1 MKIHLPL
8 PLRALIVPIGISA
21 CLQTNRVYAAAQ
33 PPSDVPLVGFKNPAS
48 YPVLTSLVFTSYG
61 SGTASPAATRISL
74 SGTSFFL
81 AAGIED
87 KGLFDVIFRPAYSA
101 TYSGQAIQLDN
112 GSSLMIENLNTLG
125 FYAHNHRQ
133 PYNTSG
139 SAIKA
144 TDSSVMLRLNTSVIF
159 DNNHAPN
166 GAGGAIAAWDSPV
179 TLSLNG
185 RVIFSNNSCGNT
197 SGGAIYHHSIDNANN
212 DSSPLSVSQNA
223 YVEFSSNTASN
234 GGAIQ
239 MYDCNLRITDNGIL
253 AFLSNEA
260 TQGSGGAINSSG
272 KTIII
277 FDNKDITFSAN
288 KSTSDGGAISGTLAL
303 NQNDDVKF
311 SKNFTKST
319 GGAIYASPSSLSS
332 ILENGKLVFEENA
345 STESG
350 GAIRCSNLDINHNG
364 TILWQKNT
372 SGKNGG
378 AIATSAPYAAT
389 LNLNHN
395 ERIEFT
401 KNTAVE
407 SGGAIHSFRS
417 DVNLSDNGF
426 CSFLGNTSGKNGGA
440 IFLDNSGYHHE
451 AQIRN
456 NNSIIFDSNT
466 TQVDGGAIRLS
477 GSTLMI
483 KGNNSVI
490 FSNNSAGNLGGAIN
504 FNFDLSIIDNKSTV
518 FRGNYVKTPDGAA
531 LNAIYQ
537 ASPYTLGELE
547 LAAND
552 GQNITFYDP
561 ITLDSEAPVV
571 LNAYIPE
578 GADTPT
584 VATGTIVLSGEH
596 TAVDL
601 EAILARE
608 SLNPDAATRERLL
621 AQSRLTSVK
630 GETTLYGGTFLVKEN
645 AVYQGSNYQT
655 EAGSITHLR
664 NGGLM
669 NFQQKAVFAPGST
682 LIVSGV
688 RPVGLSAA
696 SVSMQGATLEFRL
709 SGTGSAPLLTLT
721 GNADLSGATFNL
733 LADNGHTTL
742 SSGTYTLLQINGDLS
757 QTSSIA
763 LNLVGITADKSELV
777 YNPETKTW
785 TWTSEN
791 ITVEKPADPDEPG
804 IAGDPEETPGT
815 PDTPGD
821 PGHPQNA
828 DIPAGLADASINTLW
843 ASTQNLDSFSGI
855 LRNHSTRISL
865 DTTGRSAVWFDT
877 IGNFYRQSSNGTH
890 AGYDYSAWGAALG
903 GEYQVEPH
911 LQIGAGLGHTF
922 GKNTTK
928 LGYGRIDQDT
938 LLGGAYANIRLMQQQ
953 QHSLWLSTTGA
964 FGIARN
970 HGTIASP
977 DLPGIGMR
985 GSWDETVW
993 QLDMRLAWSYA
1004 VTQSTAVYAFAG
1016 IQYATGKQDAFTLPG
1031 ENGDYRFTGNSLN
1044 RTRIPIGIGIRHNLA
1059 AWSFMAD
1066 ASVIPDIARTN
1077 PAARIQDAQSNH
1089 ATVRGVDPGRC
1100 AFEFNLGAAYS
1111 LTDNWSLTAGYGI
1124 TTTGDTVQQNA
1135 RIGTSYAF

>member
-1 MKIHLPL
+1 MKTHLPL
-8 PLRALIVPIGISA
+8 CLRTFILGASLITISTAGETLPVDSPEINWNPVLPSYTVHSDMIFSDYGYTKQPNRINLDNHAFSISA
-21 CLQTNRVYAAAQ
+21 AEN
-33 PPSDVPLVGFKNPAS
+33 
-48 YPVLTSLVFTSYG
+48 
-61 SGTASPAATRISL
+61 
-74 SGTSFFL
+74 
-81 AAGIED
+81 E
-87 KGLFDVIFRPAYSA
+87 KGLYSILFESA
-101 TYSGQAIQLDN
+101 
-112 GSSLMIENLNTLG
+112 
-125 FYAHNHRQ
+125 
-133 PYNTSG
+133 YNTGDMPYEG
-139 SAIKA
+139 SAIYLNHGAGFQMENLKEITFRNNYNVYNKNHSSA
-144 TDSSVMLRLNTSVIF
+144 AITASESSVSFIRNTSINFLNNAQGIYVGNGSLTMDHNQSILFKDNMFGGIRMALMPGGTLSIQHNALVTFSDNQANNGGGISLAYGSMAISNNGTIEFHRNKALEATGGGGAIQIYNTGNAVFQNNLNIDFIDNSTEGIGGAIGQGSFTMKDNGTITFLRNSAPSSAAVNGGGAVGNNNDATSFINNHEVRFEQNKSGASGGAIKTYGLSFQQNWKLVF
-159 DNNHAPN
+159 DNNTAQSN
-166 GAGGAIAAWDSPV
+166 GGAISMDKGAFILD
-179 TLSLNG
+179 
-185 RVIFSNNSCGNT
+185 NNDHTSFTDNIAMA
-197 SGGAIYHHSIDNANN
+197 SGGAIYVFGGNTT
-212 DSSPLSVSQNA
+212 LS
-223 YVEFSSNTASN
+223 
-234 GGAIQ
+234 G
-239 MYDCNLRITDNGIL
+239 
-253 AFLSNEA
+253 
-260 TQGSGGAINSSG
+260 
-272 KTIII
+272 
-277 FDNKDITFSAN
+277 
-288 KSTSDGGAISGTLAL
+288 
-303 NQNDDVKF
+303 NQN
-311 SKNFTKST
+311 
-319 GGAIYASPSSLSS
+319 
-332 ILENGKLVFEENA
+332 
-345 STESG
+345 
-350 GAIRCSNLDINHNG
+350 
-364 TILWQKNT
+364 
-372 SGKNGG
+372 
-378 AIATSAPYAAT
+378 
-389 LNLNHN
+389 
-395 ERIEFT
+395 
-401 KNTAVE
+401 VE
-407 SGGAIHSFRS
+407 
-417 DVNLSDNGF
+417 
-426 CSFLGNTSGKNGGA
+426 
-440 IFLDNSGYHHE
+440 
-451 AQIRN
+451 
-456 NNSIIFDSNT
+456 
-466 TQVDGGAIRLS
+466 
-477 GSTLMI
+477 
-483 KGNNSVI
+483 
-490 FSNNSAGNLGGAIN
+490 FSNNSAGYDGGALSIASPMQIVNNGTVSFTSNRAGTDGGAIRQSTSRTTLLAISGNKAVSFTDNSAGEKGGAIN
-504 FNFDLSIIDNKSTV
+504 FDYSLSIANNDSTV
-518 FRGNYVKTPDGAA
+518 FRGNHIRTQNGII
-531 LNAIYQ
+531 LNSIYQ
-537 ASPYTLGELE
+537 AARDSSPYGSGKTELS
-547 LAAND
+547 ANT
-552 GQNITFYDP
+552 GQLLSFYDP
-561 ITLDSEAPVV
+561 ITLEAKASLS
-571 LNAYIPE
+571 LNRYTPE
-578 GADTPT
+578 GTDIPIVT
-584 VATGTIVLSGEH
+584 TGTIVLSGEH
-596 TAVDL
+596 AAGDL
-601 EAILARE
+601 DAILARE
-608 SLNPDAATRERLL
+608 NISPDAAARQQLL
-621 AQSRLTSVK
+621 DQSRLTSVR
-630 GETTLYGGTFLVKEN
+630 GQTTLYGGTFLIKEN

-682 LIVSGV
+682 LIVSGA

-709 SGTGSAPLLTLT
+709 SGTGSVPLLTLT

-763 LNLVGITADKSELV
+763 LNLVGITADKSELA

-804 IAGDPEETPGT
+804 IAGDPEETPG
-815 PDTPGD
+815 TPGD

-928 LGYGRIDQDT
+928 PGYGRIDQDT

-977 DLPGIGMR
+977 DLPGIGIR

-1077 PAARIQDAQSNH
+1077 PAARIQDTQGNR

-1135 RIGTSYAF
+1135 RLGTSYSF